1 MDSAE
6 WTAYDVEKA
15 KSLNQEKET
24 GKDINV
30 SIRLIGLIPK
40 FEETDKELEKKADE
54 YVTSTGNNDC
64 TFDAYVDGYVAK
76 ENSIVWHDL
85 RKKPEDKP
93 EENHTV
99 LLLTTTEPVIAQYDA
114 QIQAFFRMNEH
125 SKYCVYVDLKT
136 CIAWCEVPVFTKGD

>member
-6 WTAYDVEKA
+6 WTAYDLEKA
-15 KSLNQEKET
+15 KSLNQGAEWT
-24 GKDINV
+24 
-30 SIRLIGLIPK
+30 
-40 FEETDKELEKKADE
+40 
-54 YVTSTGNNDC
+54 
-64 TFDAYVDGYVAK
+64 AYDVEK

-85 RKKPEDKP
+85 RKNPEDEP

-99 LLLTTTEPVIAQYDA
+99 LLLTTNEPVIARYDA

-136 CIAWCEVPVFTKGD
+136 YIAWCEVPVFTKGD

>member
-6 WTAYDVEKA
+6 WTAYDLEKA
-15 KSLNQEKET
+15 K
-24 GKDINV
+24 
-30 SIRLIGLIPK
+30 RL
-40 FEETDKELEKKADE
+40 
-54 YVTSTGNNDC
+54 NNDC
-64 TFDAYVDGYVAK
+64 TFDTYVDGYVHNKK

-85 RKKPEDKP
+85 RKNPEDEP

-99 LLLTTTEPVIAQYDA
+99 LLLTTNEPVIARYDA

-125 SKYCVYVDLKT
+125 SKYCVFIAPKT

>member
-6 WTAYDVEKA
+6 WTAYDLEKA

-24 GKDINV
+24 VKDI
-30 SIRLIGLIPK
+30 
-40 FEETDKELEKKADE
+40 
-54 YVTSTGNNDC
+54 
-64 TFDAYVDGYVAK
+64 K

-85 RKKPEDKP
+85 RKNPEDEP

-99 LLLTTTEPVIAQYDA
+99 LLLTTNEPVIARYDA

-136 CIAWCEVPVFTKGD
+136 YIAWCEVPVFTKGD